1 MATMT
6 LKNVPDD
13 LYDQLKQS
21 AERHRRSINS
31 EAIVCLERALQ
42 STIVDAEQL
51 MARAANLRA
60 RVGDL
65 FVTDADLRT
74 ARDEGRP

>member
-13 LYDQLKQS
+13 LYLRLKES
-21 AERHRRSINS
+21 AERHRRSLNS
-31 EAIVCLERALQ
+31 EAIHCLERVLRSEQVDPDAL
-42 STIVDAEQL
+42 L
-51 MARAANLRA
+51 ARAQALRD
-60 RVGDL
+60 RMVGI
-65 FVTDADLRT
+65 FVTDADLRA